1 MIEFDSLQN
10 ALRWYHSPEYQ
21 A

>member
-1 MIEFDSLQN
+1 MEFDSLQN